1 MKKVLLVI
9 LFFVCLFTQGQ
20 DPSFSQSDLNMI
32 YTNPAFSGYEGTTK
46 ILSHTRMQWTGVNEN
61 FNTSLLE
68 FNLSIKLNPN
78 NRKTKTT
85 WAPGIGVIREDLGI
99 KMFSGDNVF
108 IDKTELMISPATFHM
123 KIGKNWY
130 LSGGAS
136 GTWKQYSLSTNSLI
150 FSNQWTE
157 FGEFNQN
164 LHSTLA
170 AFGGSV
176 IPLNTFDMS
185 IGGIITRQ
193 GRYQSNKG
201 NRFLLGHSLHHII
214 PSNEKFWGPSIDDNK
229 VPLKHITH
237 LEWFYGFPKYQRS
250 FIAYTKSFLKHERY
264 INNVNE
270 AFIPSYWKESLISKT
285 EFGTTAFINRTPIEI
300 GLLFRRIHQNED
312 TTKLFDEY
320 KFQSLVPIMRYR
332 LPNSRNLW
340 IISYSMDINIASS
353 DGFDFSNTL
362 WTHEFGISIYL
373 DAGNPK
379 NKECPAFGDMNNN
392 ALYQDIMNNGLL
404 NKRNPKKNFK

>member
-32 YTNPAFSGYEGTTK
+32 YTNPAFSGYEGKTK
-46 ILSHTRMQWTGVNEN
+46 ILSNTRMQWTELNEN
-61 FNTSLLE
+61 FNTNIIE
-68 FNLSIKLNPN
+68 FNLSLRLNPN

-85 WAPGIGVIREDLGI
+85 WAPGIGVIGQDIGLILEGN
-99 KMFSGDNVF
+99 KVW
-108 IDKTELMISPATFHM
+108 IDKTEVMISPATFHM
-123 KIGKNWY
+123 KSGKNWY

-136 GTWKQYSLSTNSLI
+136 GTWKQYSLSTKSLI
-150 FSNQWTE
+150 FSDQWSQ
-157 FGEFNQN
+157 FGQYNNSLHFTLNSSSGSFNP
-164 LHSTLA
+164 LH
-170 AFGGSV
+170 
-176 IPLNTFDMS
+176 TFDMS
-185 IGGIITRQ
+185 VGGIITRQ
-193 GRYQSNKG
+193 GRYQSNRG
-201 NRFLLGHSLHHII
+201 NRFLLGQSLHHII
-214 PSNEKFWGPSIDDNK
+214 PSNEKFWSPAIDDNK

-237 LEWFYGFPKYQRS
+237 AEWFYGFPKYQRS
-250 FIAYTKSFLKHERY
+250 FIAYTKSFLIHERY
-264 INNVNE
+264 INKVNE
-270 AFIPSYWKESLISKT
+270 AFIPRYWNESLISKT

-312 TTKLFDEY
+312 TIRLFDEY

-353 DGFDFSNTL
+353 DGLDFSNTL

-373 DAGNPK
+373 DAGNQK
-379 NKECPAFGDMNNN
+379 NKECPAYGDMKNN
-392 ALYQDIMNNGLL
+392 ALYQDIMNHGLL
-404 NKRNPKKNFK
+404 NKRTPKGNFK

>member
-136 GTWKQYSLSTNSLI
+136 GTWKQYSLSTNS
-150 FSNQWTE
+150 FPTA
-157 FGEFNQN
+157 QN
-164 LHSTLA
+164 LQL
-170 AFGGSV
+170 
-176 IPLNTFDMS
+176 
-185 IGGIITRQ
+185 
-193 GRYQSNKG
+193 Y
-201 NRFLLGHSLHHII
+201 
-214 PSNEKFWGPSIDDNK
+214 SID
-229 VPLKHITH
+229 
-237 LEWFYGFPKYQRS
+237 S
-250 FIAYTKSFLKHERY
+250 A
-264 INNVNE
+264 
-270 AFIPSYWKESLISKT
+270 
-285 EFGTTAFINRTPIEI
+285 
-300 GLLFRRIHQNED
+300 
-312 TTKLFDEY
+312 
-320 KFQSLVPIMRYR
+320 
-332 LPNSRNLW
+332 NS
-340 IISYSMDINIASS
+340 
-353 DGFDFSNTL
+353 
-362 WTHEFGISIYL
+362 
-373 DAGNPK
+373 
-379 NKECPAFGDMNNN
+379 
-392 ALYQDIMNNGLL
+392 
-404 NKRNPKKNFK
+404 